1 MFSSLRLRLL
11 ALCVLTMAIAVAL
24 AAAAIPVRDRFVAD
38 LSATRM
44 IGIALRN
51 HTFAD
56 MVHDGLRGDVHAALL
71 AAETGAPRSQ
81 VEGDFAA
88 RAETFRRAVA
98 ANGALALPPDAAEAV
113 AAVAAPLQAHAE
125 AAEQLIALA
134 YADRARALAALPDFE
149 RRSRMLAGAMK
160 LAGDRLQVAAA
171 AIEGEAARF
180 GRLAGMV
187 AWFGLSVVAICFLAL
202 VAFALFGL
210 MRPLARIEETMLEL
224 AEDRTDV
231 AVPFTGRNDEI
242 GRMAAAIEI
251 FKASTADRIR
261 LERER
266 EEEKGRAAARSRA
279 ETLRFAD
286 HFEREVGVIV
296 GSVSEAARQLEAAA
310 RTLTASSEATSSRL
324 AAVAAASEQAS
335 ANVRSVAAAT
345 EELSSS
351 VWEITQQVVSSS
363 TMATS
368 AAAEAVETSAKV
380 KHLTEAARKIG
391 NILGLS
397 QDIAEQT
404 NLLALNATIEAARAG
419 EAGRGFAVV
428 AAEVKNLAT
437 QTARATTEIGQH
449 IAAIQTSTRD
459 SADAIGSVTEAIQEL
474 NAIATA
480 IAAAVEEQ
488 GATTNGI
495 ARNVQDVSLGTTE
508 VSSNIAAVTDAAS
521 EANAAA
527 HRVLSFATDLSGQ
540 SARLRD
546 QAARFLDS
554 VRAA

>member
-391 NILGLS
+391 NILGLI

-527 HRVLSFATDLSGQ
+527 HRVLSFATDLSGH
-540 SARLRD
+540 SERLRD